1 MTFADWLIIT
11 AMIAAFVMLIAYDR
25 SL

>member
-1 MTFADWLIIT
+1 MTLADWLIIT